1 MFEIFPDNYVWNLS
15 VNIAIS
21 SGGHITEIEEACREV
36 MEASREGDDNGTEAF
51 FDAWCRVAD
60 RLVGQAEADE
70 AAGHP
75 FSAAHKLRRAA
86 VYYMICERMQSRHY
100 APRAEAYQ
108 KMLSSFSKYIE
119 LGQENCERVEIPFEG
134 TTIPALLTRARGVD
148 GPAPTM
154 IFLNGLDSVKE
165 MIFTSGA
172 PTEFARRGISTL
184 ALDQPGVG
192 EPLRLQG
199 LHGMHESER
208 YVSACVDYLETLA
221 EVDNSRIGVIG
232 WSLGGYYAPRAAAF
246 EKRLALCVA
255 WGANYNW
262 GQLQERRMAREG
274 DRPVPHYWDHV
285 MWVFGQD
292 TLDEF
297 MAWAPAMSLE
307 GVTEQITVPFLTTHG
322 SNDRQI
328 PREYAELQ
336 YETAINSPKRELK
349 WFTGDIGGVE
359 HCSADNMQPAMDYI
373 ADWIADTI

>member
-1 MFEIFPDNYVWNLS
+1 
-15 VNIAIS
+15 
-21 SGGHITEIEEACREV
+21 
-36 MEASREGDDNGTEAF
+36 
-51 FDAWCRVAD
+51 
-60 RLVGQAEADE
+60 
-70 AAGHP
+70 
-75 FSAAHKLRRAA
+75 
-86 VYYMICERMQSRHY
+86 
-100 APRAEAYQ
+100 
-108 KMLSSFSKYIE
+108 
-119 LGQENCERVEIPFEG
+119 
-134 TTIPALLTRARGVD
+134 
-148 GPAPTM
+148 
-154 IFLNGLDSVKE
+154 
-165 MIFTSGA
+165 
-172 PTEFARRGISTL
+172 
-184 ALDQPGVG
+184 
-192 EPLRLQG
+192 
-199 LHGMHESER
+199 MHESER

-221 EVDNSRIGVIG
+221 EVDNARIGVIG

-336 YETAINSPKRELK
+336 YETAVNSPKRELK